1 MKDFAN
7 LEGYISALLFMG
19 ISAPVLELLTKK
31 TVSATVLM
39 VSITLIFTSLFAL
52 SFVKK
57 RSKQGV

>member
-7 LEGYISALLFMG
+7 LEGYLFGLLFMG
-19 ISAPVLELLTKK
+19 IFSPVLELSTKS
-31 TVSATVLM
+31 TVSSTVLM
-39 VSITLIFTSLFAL
+39 VSIISVVTSLFTL